1 MKRKKQ
7 APESCRSLTVISI
20 LLESFPGLLRPP
32 ALISLECTCQYF
44 HQPRRRLRSSSRV
57 SIKPLSRIEVAAK
70 EATRQILSASKVT
83 RFPGEQWKAI
93 HYLIFKLASAHLT
106 ACLHGSP
113 GHDKA
118 VQSPPPTRIALRSA
132 GRVLQ
137 IIDESKD
144 EEEDNR
150 SSKEGLVAATKQFR
164 AWLSTLSAR
173 GLDYKR
179 LLSPHRVLGVGELL
193 AELGEFGQS
202 VRLMDQSFPP
212 PPTTTTTTKK
222 TTATKQPSTAASR
235 ITTAVTSILNRI
247 VGAPSSSSTDI
258 EGNQGGE
265 KKNPEEG
272 AVPPGIVVDLLEAK
286 GRILIKE
293 LYSSTYVTDR
303 AADRRSLSNAV
314 QSAREAKLSQKRR
327 LSAFEAKGL
336 PVPLEDCLR
345 FLACRETL
353 GRALALAGQY
363 GFMISGFISRRSALE
378 AFNEADRELKYCI
391 NTWRRRVDGEELQGQ
406 GEMSVPKPSS
416 YAAKPSSSSSSSSS
430 SSATSPREHKLSKD
444 DDAKL
449 PGQSKQ
455 GEQQGQRSALSA
467 TSSSDI
473 KGLAVS
479 LAALAELRYCQ
490 GSVRSPLVFG
500 GTLSREE
507 IAMQSIDLFNEALTL
522 MEKVGAEETPEC
534 IEIMKDLGK
543 VYSWNARRGGD
554 PRHLAKGQ
562 TILRRAH
569 RIQLNLRG
577 SGHPNTSNIR
587 RLAGER
593 IAIDDDDDED
603 DDDGSGDD
611 SSTA

>member
-1 MKRKKQ
+1 MKRKG
-7 APESCRSLTVISI
+7 TISQFNCYI
-20 LLESFPGLLRPP
+20 F
-32 ALISLECTCQYF
+32 LISEASRWL
-44 HQPRRRLRSSSRV
+44 RV

-179 LLSPHRVLGVGELL
+179 LLSPHRVLRVGELL

-212 PPTTTTTTKK
+212 PPPTTTTTKK
-222 TTATKQPSTAASR
+222 STATKQPSTAASR

-247 VGAPSSSSTDI
+247 VALALERTNPLIPSQNSYSSRSAPSSSSTDI

-327 LSAFEAKGL
+327 LSAFEAKDTTT
-336 PVPLEDCLR
+336 PYPCSSAVIR
-345 FLACRETL
+345 TNTETL

-406 GEMSVPKPSS
+406 GEMSVKCTAGMLGEVATQGTWQRARRYCEGHTGSNLI
-416 YAAKPSSSSSSSSS
+416 YAAQDIQILP
-430 SSATSPREHKLSKD
+430 TSGDWLERELLLMMTMTKTMMMVLVRIQVLHKAMILIKIKICHVRIEQINRPEE
-444 DDAKL
+444 DAAAVRKWWAFEFRIT
-449 PGQSKQ
+449 SRKNS
-455 GEQQGQRSALSA
+455 EFRRICISALF
-467 TSSSDI
+467 T
-473 KGLAVS
+473 GQCNV
-479 LAALAELRYCQ
+479 
-490 GSVRSPLVFG
+490 
-500 GTLSREE
+500 
-507 IAMQSIDLFNEALTL
+507 QSI
-522 MEKVGAEETPEC
+522 
-534 IEIMKDLGK
+534 
-543 VYSWNARRGGD
+543 
-554 PRHLAKGQ
+554 
-562 TILRRAH
+562 
-569 RIQLNLRG
+569 
-577 SGHPNTSNIR
+577 
-587 RLAGER
+587 
-593 IAIDDDDDED
+593 
-603 DDDGSGDD
+603 
-611 SSTA
+611 